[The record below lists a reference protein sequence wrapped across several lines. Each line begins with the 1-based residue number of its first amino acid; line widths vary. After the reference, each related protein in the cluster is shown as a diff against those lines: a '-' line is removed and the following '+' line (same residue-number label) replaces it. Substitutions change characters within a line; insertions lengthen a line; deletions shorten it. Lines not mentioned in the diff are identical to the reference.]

1 MPFKTKEEAKAY
13 YAKYYQTVRI
23 PKNKEKK
30 LIESVI
36 DSDEEDEEPEEEE
49 EEQKRIT
56 DTYNEPIHTPF
67 TFQRQHHQ
75 PTFYFQN
82 QPQVTNSIRFV

>member
-13 YAKYYQTVRI
+13 YRKYYQTVRI
-23 PKNKEKK
+23 PKNKQKK
-30 LIESVI
+30 LLEPAT
-36 DSDEEDEEPEEEE
+36 DSDEEEE
-49 EEQKRIT
+49 EEEDYEKPRHIT

-75 PTFYFQN
+75 PPFTFQR

>member
-1 MPFKTKEEAKAY
+1 MPFKTKEEAKSY
-13 YAKYYQTVRI
+13 YRKYYQTVRI

-30 LIESVI
+30 LIEPVT
-36 DSDEEDEEPEEEE
+36 DSDEEDEEPEEEPR
-49 EEQKRIT
+49 RIT
-56 DTYNEPIHTPF
+56 DTYIEPIHTPF